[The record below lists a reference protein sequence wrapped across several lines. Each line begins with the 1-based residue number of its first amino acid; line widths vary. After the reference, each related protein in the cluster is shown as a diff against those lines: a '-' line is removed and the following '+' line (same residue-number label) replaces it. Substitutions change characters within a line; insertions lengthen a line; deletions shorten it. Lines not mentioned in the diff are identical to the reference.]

1 MLYNVTVNT
10 GDDFMLKDIKV
21 FVADVDMTLVNDKKK
36 LLPITKKA
44 MELLRE
50 QGVYLGIASGRPI
63 EGHLVRRSE
72 NWGFDRQF
80 DFIIGMNGGQ
90 LHDYTD
96 DTFVESYKLSREC
109 VKEIIEIMEPLD
121 LNPFVYEKGYM
132 LAKRLDQQ
140 TIESSIRNDEP
151 VQVVNDI
158 SEMWEKERN
167 KIMFRAKTLEQ
178 MEQMVRFAKQ
188 HPSNEYQFFQTG
200 PLLLEFQD
208 PRINKSTAVEI
219 FCKKHGITADE
230 VIAFGDSSND
240 NEMMERAGL
249 GVCLLNGKADSKAIA
264 DCITEYDSNHDGVG
278 RFLEKHWF
286 KRKIIEREED

>member
-1 MLYNVTVNT
+1 
-10 GDDFMLKDIKV
+10 
-21 FVADVDMTLVNDKKK
+21 MTLVNDKKK

-167 KIMFRAKTLEQ
+167 KIMFRAKTLVENTGFISGSDDACGGLVFGCFHESKELAAAGAAHGGTKHNQ
-178 MEQMVRFAKQ
+178 SLYGYQQIVQKIYDQSVFLHLHLLFCRSSLFSFDNQRIHLNPKDYRENKWNNYIYEIVR
-188 HPSNEYQFFQTG
+188 SSRNLVT
-200 PLLLEFQD
+200 D
-208 PRINKSTAVEI
+208 PALTTRMRSHRIIPHTHS
-219 FCKKHGITADE
+219 
-230 VIAFGDSSND
+230 FGLHF
-240 NEMMERAGL
+240 R
-249 GVCLLNGKADSKAIA
+249 SK
-264 DCITEYDSNHDGVG
+264 
-278 RFLEKHWF
+278 
-286 KRKIIEREED
+286 